1 MRVFSL
7 FFLVFALFLPTVA
20 LSASELLKVEVIE
33 SHAREGS
40 RMHRLPQSV
49 LVAGDKGEAGVYLVD
64 EDSTVVFLPVQAAMR
79 RKGWV
84 EVTGLPEIA
93 KVLIQNENTPLPGTV
108 VDPHVGKAIIPMRTQ
123 VNIPPAS
130 EQ

>member
-1 MRVFSL
+1 M
-7 FFLVFALFLPTVA
+7 
-20 LSASELLKVEVIE
+20 EVIE

-49 LVAGDKGEAGVYLVD
+49 LVAGDKGEAGVFLVD
-64 EDSTVVFLPVQAAMR
+64 EKSVVVFLPVQAAMH

-93 KVLIQNENTPLPGTV
+93 KVLIQNKDTPLPGTV
-108 VDPHVGKAIIPMRTQ
+108 VDPHVSKAIIPMRTQ
-123 VNIPPAS
+123 VNIPPAD